1 MAHFIQY
8 IPRHVVTVIPV
19 DPESPWYSQ
28 QQPDSAG
35 FFRPDTHVLASD
47 AIANIVAPG
56 DTIWVIS
63 QLHGPQGA
71 PLSCVLPVALDARI
85 DVVEVGAARLGGIEA
100 KPGPASCWFRLAD
113 ATLLLADLNSI
124 TATGKTTSLA
134 VKPNTKVGSKFQS
147 MRRIEDARPLLAW
160 GEWLNREPFD
170 FISYR
175 HADGTYAAFGKVLD
189 LIQRERR
196 IMFWDRWGLPRRLAE
211 RREGVSSPTLDA
223 HLEAVVRGAAFVY
236 GVESPSYRNT
246 DTYSLRE
253 ARLAEQLGR
262 FQAVPWMPTPP
273 TARSRTRDPWLVVK
287 TDKGPVVV

>member
-47 AIANIVAPG
+47 VIANSVAAG

-71 PLSCVLPVALDARI
+71 PLSCFLPVALDARI
-85 DVVEVGAARLGGIEA
+85 DVVEVAAARLGGIEA
-100 KPGPASCWFRLAD
+100 KPGPRSCWFRLAD
-113 ATLLLADLNSI
+113 ATPLLADLNSI
-124 TATGKTTSLA
+124 TATRKTTNLA
-134 VKPNTKVGSKFQS
+134 VKPNTKVGTKFQS
-147 MRRIEDARPLLAW
+147 MRRIEDALPLLAW
-160 GEWLNREPFD
+160 SEWLHREPFD

-175 HADGTYAAFGKVLD
+175 HADGTYAAFRKVLD
-189 LIQRERR
+189 LIQREKR
-196 IMFWDRWGLPRRLAE
+196 IVFWDRWGLPRRLAE

-223 HLEAVVRGAAFVY
+223 HLEAVMHAAAVVH
-236 GVESPSYRNT
+236 GVESPSYR
-246 DTYSLRE
+246 DSDAYSLRE
-253 ARLAEQLGR
+253 ARLAEQLAR
-262 FQAVPWMPTPP
+262 FQAVPWMPAPP
-273 TARSRTRDPWLVVK
+273 MACSRTRDPWRVVK
-287 TDKGPVVV
+287 TDQ